1 MKKRIIVGNWK
12 MNPVTLE
19 DAKKLLKSVKK
30 VSDKLKSVT
39 VVACPPFVYISALTK
54 SKKVSTVAIGAQD
67 SYFEAQGSY
76 TGEVSPL
83 MLKDLGV
90 TYAIVG
96 HSERRSKGETDE
108 SISKKVNI
116 LLEMGINT
124 ILCVGEKERSENGAH
139 LDFLKEQIK
148 NSLNKVSKKNISKL
162 IVAYEPVWAI
172 GAKEAM
178 SAENIYEMT
187 IFVRKVLSDIYGH
200 DQAISTPVLYGG
212 SVNFRN
218 TLDIFVKGQVDG
230 LLVGRES
237 VNSDGFAEL
246 LKVAES
252 ITDTK

>member
-19 DAKKLLKSVKK
+19 EAKRLLKSVKK
-30 VSDKLKSVT
+30 VSDKLKTVT
-39 VVACPPFVYISALTK
+39 VVACPPFVYISPLSK
-54 SKKVSTVAIGAQD
+54 SKKVSPVAIGAQD
-67 SYFEAQGSY
+67 SYFEVQGSY
-76 TGEVSPL
+76 TGDISPL

-90 TYAIVG
+90 TYVIVG
-96 HSERRSKGETDE
+96 HSERRAKGETDE
-108 SISKKVNI
+108 AVSKKVSI
-116 LLEMGINT
+116 LLEMGMNT

-148 NSLNKVSKKNISKL
+148 NSLSKVSKKNISKL

-178 SAENIYEMT
+178 SPENVYEMT

-200 DQAISTPVLYGG
+200 DQAIGTPVLYGG

-218 TLDIFVKGQVDG
+218 ALDIFVKGQVDG

-246 LKVAES
+246 LKVADS
-252 ITDTK
+252 IK